1 MDSNDIDIIMIAVL
15 GLLVAAI
22 LIAAVITYPLF
33 FVVVTLV
40 YSAYLFNHFMPGAIQ
55 KFLGLDQAMIE
66 KVLIIY
72 FVFAAI
78 FIFSSI
84 KNEIEIAKCTTLDGE
99 TKIYKAE
106 GFFEELMP
114 VGTQCD
120 YSVVSTKYFYDELLK
135 QNSKNYDQKYKFC

>member
-1 MDSNDIDIIMIAVL
+1 
-15 GLLVAAI
+15 
-22 LIAAVITYPLF
+22 
-33 FVVVTLV
+33 
-40 YSAYLFNHFMPGAIQ
+40 
-55 KFLGLDQAMIE
+55 MIE

-84 KNEIEIAKCTTLDGE
+84 KNEIEIATCKSLDGK
-99 TKIYKAE
+99 TSVYKAD

-120 YSVVSTKYFYDELLK
+120 YSVVTTKYFYDELLK
-135 QNSKNYDQKYKFC
+135 QNTRDND